1 MAAQVALM
9 IEICIRE
16 RILMPSFEAK
26 LYALMQ
32 EVARNREVQDAE
44 MKERQLDHDRVVEQG
59 RDLKTA
65 FTKLGEFERK
75 SEDKNR
81 RGWELWLAV
90 VSGLIALA
98 VSIGSAVLMVKY
110 SERMPMAA
118 PAQTNGGK
126 SP

>member
-1 MAAQVALM
+1 
-9 IEICIRE
+9 
-16 RILMPSFEAK
+16 MPSFEAK

-75 SEDKNR
+75 SEEKNR

-90 VSGLIALA
+90 VSGLIALV
-98 VSIGSAVLMVKY
+98 VSIGSAVMMVKY
-110 SERMPMAA
+110 SERPPAVA
-118 PAQTNGGK
+118 PVQTNGGK
-126 SP
+126 

>member
-1 MAAQVALM
+1 MTAQVALM

-16 RILMPSFEAK
+16 RVLMPSFEAK

-75 SEDKNR
+75 SEEKNR

-90 VSGLIALA
+90 VSGLIALV
-98 VSIGSAVLMVKY
+98 VSIGSAVMMVKY
-110 SERMPMAA
+110 SERPPAVA
-118 PAQTNGGK
+118 PVQTNGGK
-126 SP
+126 